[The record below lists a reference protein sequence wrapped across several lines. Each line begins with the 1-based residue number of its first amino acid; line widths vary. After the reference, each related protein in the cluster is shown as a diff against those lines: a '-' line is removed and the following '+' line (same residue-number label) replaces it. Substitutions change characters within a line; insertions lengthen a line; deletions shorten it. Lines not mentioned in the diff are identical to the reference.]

1 MMVARD
7 NLKVTPK
14 QKEFIKEL
22 LVDMNRIE
30 DYEVLKV
37 DKLSIQEAKELIQ
50 QLLEERDDYFMSIS
64 RDIYDMF

>member
-1 MMVARD
+1 MMIARD
-7 NLKVTPK
+7 NLKVTLK

-22 LVDMNRIE
+22 LADMNRIE

-50 QLLEERDDYFMSIS
+50 QLLEERDEYFMSIS
-64 RDIYDMF
+64 SDVLDTF